1 MEQKYYKKTLLI
13 PATSEAEAEQK
24 FQTILKGK
32 EEQKTIFGK
41 WEPFLQ
47 AFSAELLKNFID
59 NYEKETLSKKYK

>member
-1 MEQKYYKKTLLI
+1 MEQKFYKKTLLI
-13 PATSEAEAEQK
+13 PATSEAEAEYK